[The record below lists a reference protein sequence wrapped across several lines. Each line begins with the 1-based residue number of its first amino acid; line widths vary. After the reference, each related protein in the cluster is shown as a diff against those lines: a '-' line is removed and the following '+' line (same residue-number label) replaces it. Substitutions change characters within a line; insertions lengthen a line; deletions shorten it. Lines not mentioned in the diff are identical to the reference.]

1 MSVIFDNP
9 AGAFA
14 LLGVPVV
21 LGIHMLQARSR
32 KTHAST
38 LFLLDRLAP
47 ESRGGLRLE
56 RLRRS
61 LPLAL
66 RLLAVLVLT
75 WLLTMPRFVRPD
87 STLRVAVVL
96 DSSLSMDASRE
107 RLLAELPGR
116 LSRLAAFSAGTE
128 YLVTESDT
136 RRPVVYHGLDAA
148 ELRLALSRWRPALG
162 THDPA
167 PALAQASL
175 SVREAGVVV
184 YVTDTPESRPG
195 GAATLA
201 YGRALDNCGF
211 AGSTVEVTDAGVE
224 WRALVRNYGKSPRT
238 LSWSVRAGGTDSPA
252 SPLSLKA
259 GETAPIGGVMP
270 AGVDR
275 LVVNLSPDTFA
286 ADDALPIM
294 RPSPRRIRVC
304 NALDGEDAKVV
315 ARVLAGIP
323 AVEVV
328 PAGSPCDLRYA
339 RLDAPDV
346 APGTPAVLFA
356 APGKAPRELSGAVLA
371 ESHPYTADA
380 GWQGLVA
387 PRGAGAVSPSS
398 DAPLVWRG
406 ATPVVALRASVP
418 GKPTLVVDFAPQ
430 DTNAAKLPAFVVLL
444 RRHLESLREKLPVAY
459 AVNTDTHRLLPV
471 AHDAKSG
478 PLSVRVGDGEPEA
491 LGALDAAV
499 FRAPD
504 RPAFF
509 TVLQAGK
516 PLVTGA
522 AQFGDVREADFS
534 ACGESDTLTA
544 REKALAHAASVPDP
558 WRPLWLV
565 ALAALLLGA
574 WYAQRERR

>member
-87 STLRVAVVL
+87 SSLRVAVVL
-96 DSSLSMDASRE
+96 DSSLSMDAVRE
-107 RLLAELPGR
+107 RVLAELPAR

-128 YLVTESDT
+128 YQVTESDT
-136 RRPVVYHGLDAA
+136 RRPVVYHGFDAA
-148 ELRLALSRWRPALG
+148 ELRLALSRWRPSTGA
-162 THDPA
+162 HDPA

-175 SVREAGVVV
+175 SVRESGVVV

-211 AGSTVEVTDAGVE
+211 AGSSVETTDAGVE

-238 LSWSVRAGGTDSPA
+238 LEWRVRAGETDSP
-252 SPLSLKA
+252 PRPISLRP
-259 GETAPIGGVMP
+259 GETAAIGGVIP
-270 AGVDR
+270 AGVER
-275 LVVNLSPDTFA
+275 VIVNLSPDAFTV
-286 ADDALPIM
+286 DDALPIV

-304 NALDGEDAKVV
+304 NALDGEDAKLV

-323 AVEVV
+323 AVETV
-328 PAGSPCDLRYA
+328 PAGEPCDLRYA
-339 RLDAPDV
+339 RLGAPDV

-356 APGKAPRELSGAVLA
+356 SGQSVTKELSGPVLA
-371 ESHPYTADA
+371 EGHPYTADT
-380 GWQGLVA
+380 GWQGLLA
-387 PRGAGAVSPSS
+387 PRCSGAIAAST

-406 ATPVVALRASVP
+406 ATPLVALRATVP

-459 AVNTDTHRLLPV
+459 AVNTDTHRLLPI
-471 AHDAKSG
+471 AHDPKSG
-478 PLSVRVGDGEPEA
+478 PLSVRVGDGESAP

-509 TVLQAGK
+509 TVLQGGK

-522 AQFGDVREADFS
+522 AQFGDVRESDFTG
-534 ACGESDTLTA
+534 CGESDTLAA